1 MGEGRKWDPEGLLKS
16 ANGPLPCSV
25 SSVVLFF
32 PDGSDC
38 GFEQAAI
45 EHLPS
50 FPFSFL
56 GDTICSTVVMTYLGH
71 LFKCLI

>member
-1 MGEGRKWDPEGLLKS
+1 MGSGGSFEISKWPS
-16 ANGPLPCSV
+16 ALFSV
-25 SSVVLFF
+25 FCGSFF